1 MLRAMTTHTDDAP
14 LLTSRDVAE
23 LLRVHPKHI
32 YRLLK
37 RGLPGRRVGGEWRF
51 RRDEVLAWS
60 RGAEAL
66 PEAPSASVRPVAD
79 EVSARPP
86 PLLAANGDVVVR
98 MLMERLNAGAKTLW
112 GFVQSDR
119 SLALRWL
126 AEGMVTAAG
135 SHGGLP
141 PSRAGEARLARIHLV
156 EREVGLAVRPG
167 ERFPSLKGLHRVQV
181 ASRPSTAGVYA
192 HLVDAL
198 RAAKV
203 DHKQALSGAIVCAS
217 HAEVCETVQRAEA
230 EVGLTTHALAA
241 RFGLAFQLIASERY
255 GLLVRSADLG
265 TPAVVR
271 LCEVA
276 QSAELRAMLSGVPGY
291 DPSRSGDIRYDPDAG

>member
-1 MLRAMTTHTDDAP
+1 MLRAMTTSSSDAP
-14 LLTSRDVAE
+14 WLTSRAVAE

-60 RGAEAL
+60 GGAEAL
-66 PEAPSASVRPVAD
+66 SEAPPAGGQAVTEVVA
-79 EVSARPP
+79 ARP

-98 MLMERLNAGAKTLW
+98 LLMERLNKGAKTLW

-141 PSRAGEARLARIHLV
+141 PARAGESRLARIHLV

-167 ERFPSLKGLHRVQV
+167 ERFPTLKGLHRVQV
-181 ASRPSTAGVYA
+181 ASRPSTAGVHA
-192 HLVDAL
+192 HLLEAL
-198 RAAKV
+198 RDAKV

-217 HAEVCETVQRAEA
+217 HAEVCEAVQRAEA

-241 RFGLAFQLIASERY
+241 RFGLMFRAIASESY
-255 GLLVRSADLG
+255 GLLVRSEDLG

-276 QSAELRAMLSGVPGY
+276 QSAELREALSGVPGY